1 MANVF
6 QEENLGISFGSINS
20 GLPKNIVEQLIAAE
34 KIPLQKMNEKKD
46 KINSKKALLAD
57 LTQRVEKLK
66 GNIYANKGDRSFR
79 ELMVNVS
86 GDNITANVDK
96 NLAEPGTYQ
105 IEVTQLA
112 QKSSAI
118 SNGVEDKDNTYL
130 GVGYITYELPN
141 GEEKELYVDQEH
153 SSLSGIAKLINRDSE
168 NGMRA
173 NVVNSGDGSDT
184 PWKLIIS
191 LEETGD
197 DNKAIFPN
205 LYLVDGEVDIWFDSH
220 RDAQDAKVKLDGFEI
235 ELPSNQATELIPGVT
250 LDLKKAKPGE
260 EITVE
265 VVEDVGKISGKMQD
279 IVKSI
284 NDVLS
289 FIKEQNAMDE
299 TTDTSRTLG
308 GDITLQTIESRVRN
322 AMFATINTD
331 FGPRRIGDLGLT
343 FQRNGLVELDEN
355 KFKVAL
361 EKNYKE
367 VSQIIAGIYT
377 IEDGKTNGFIDN
389 LEGVVNGAL
398 KRPAGTLTSRKEG
411 LNSKI
416 KQIDR
421 RIESK
426 QRQIDQKERVLKAKF
441 ARLEETISKIKSQ
454 GSGLAGMT
462 GGGFNP
468 VQQLG

>member
-1 MANVF
+1 
-6 QEENLGISFGSINS
+6 
-20 GLPKNIVEQLIAAE
+20 
-34 KIPLQKMNEKKD
+34 
-46 KINSKKALLAD
+46 
-57 LTQRVEKLK
+57 
-66 GNIYANKGDRSFR
+66 
-79 ELMVNVS
+79 
-86 GDNITANVDK
+86 
-96 NLAEPGTYQ
+96 
-105 IEVTQLA
+105 
-112 QKSSAI
+112 
-118 SNGVEDKDNTYL
+118 
-130 GVGYITYELPN
+130 
-141 GEEKELYVDQEH
+141 
-153 SSLSGIAKLINRDSE
+153 
-168 NGMRA
+168 
-173 NVVNSGDGSDT
+173 
-184 PWKLIIS
+184 
-191 LEETGD
+191 
-197 DNKAIFPN
+197 
-205 LYLVDGEVDIWFDSH
+205 
-220 RDAQDAKVKLDGFEI
+220 
-235 ELPSNQATELIPGVT
+235 
-250 LDLKKAKPGE
+250 
-260 EITVE
+260 
-265 VVEDVGKISGKMQD
+265 
-279 IVKSI
+279 
-284 NDVLS
+284 
-289 FIKEQNAMDE
+289 
-299 TTDTSRTLG
+299 
-308 GDITLQTIESRVRN
+308 
-322 AMFATINTD
+322 MFATINTD